1 MFKFYACFDD
11 STITYDTKITVFFL
25 IGEIIESKTI

>member
-11 STITYDTKITVFFL
+11 STSTFKAKITVFFL
-25 IGEIIESKTI
+25 ICEMIESKTI